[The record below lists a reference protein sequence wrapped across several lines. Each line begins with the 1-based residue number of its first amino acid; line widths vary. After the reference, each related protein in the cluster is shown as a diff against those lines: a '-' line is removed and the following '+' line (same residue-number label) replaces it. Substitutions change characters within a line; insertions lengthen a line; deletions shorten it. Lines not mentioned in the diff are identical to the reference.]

1 MLTIKDIKE
10 AAVELPDD
18 GEIFIELEDGT
29 IITATGVRVKHN
41 GAGLLISAAASHTK
55 LRTRQGDYREH
66 EAKL

>member
-1 MLTIKDIKE
+1 MLTIKEIRN
-10 AAVELPDD
+10 ASAELPDD

-29 IITATGVRVKHN
+29 IITATGARVKHN
-41 GAGLLISAAASHTK
+41 GEGLLISAAASHTK